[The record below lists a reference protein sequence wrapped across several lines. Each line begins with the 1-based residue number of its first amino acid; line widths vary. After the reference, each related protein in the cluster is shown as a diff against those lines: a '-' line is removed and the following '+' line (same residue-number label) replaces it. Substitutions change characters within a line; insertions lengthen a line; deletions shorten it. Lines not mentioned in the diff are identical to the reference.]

1 MNVVIG
7 NLPDNT
13 SDTEIREL
21 LQEHGV
27 PVTQVTLTSEG
38 DEERFVAVVALD
50 TDNAG
55 AQALVKMV
63 NGKYWRE
70 HTLTARALTHFTGQG
85 LNRP

>member
-1 MNVVIG
+1 MNVVIE

-13 SDTEIREL
+13 SEAEIREL

-27 PVTQVTLTSEG
+27 PVTKVTLTSEG
-38 DEERFVAVVALD
+38 DAERLVAVVALD

-63 NGKYWRE
+63 DGRYWRE
-70 HTLTARALTHFTGQG
+70 HTLAARAMTHFTGEG
-85 LNRP
+85 LNEP

>member
-1 MNVVIG
+1 MNVVIR

-13 SDTEIREL
+13 SEAEIREL

-38 DEERFVAVVALD
+38 DAEHFVAVIGLD

-55 AQALVKMV
+55 AQALVKMLD
-63 NGKYWRE
+63 GKYWRE
-70 HTLTARALTHFTGQG
+70 HTLAARAMTHFTGEG
-85 LNRP
+85 LNKP